1 MQIAHVIDEVV
12 FDLSFVSTCIADD
25 HESKVSA
32 WITGQILPAVDSVL
46 NEFDE
51 AKTVLRLDLVEVDLG
66 DVTEEAFQAVL
77 AQRLRERLS
86 SMLQGIGDSSAS
98 FDASADNPSRVS
110 YAQIDLERLQ
120 FFLTTG
126 QMASHANTSSRQSHE
141 QILERVLQ
149 ENSDTF
155 IRFLQQSTV
164 KRTLI
169 DRLVKQFSEPCLVN
183 LLQKI
188 TPNHV
193 ALMLNLLEVYRVT
206 ITGKQFFS
214 TTSVASIDAL
224 WVSVFDV
231 VLDQSLA
238 SKDQATV
245 TSTVVEKLMA
255 SSASDSAGV
264 LKKMQL
270 IATRLK
276 LEKRIDAALPKLL
289 TDVRER
295 HRGVINAKDERKTG
309 SRLQKKAQRKESAA
323 QYQRII
329 QALKAAEIAEFR
341 PLLKGLRKH
350 SAKIRERL
358 ATQGKK
364 VAVREQLAE
373 KLTDDIL
380 LDITGLFI
388 PTAVGYIRQLLTQTS
403 RLHQGVGE
411 EAWKQQLW
419 KSHLS
424 YLFVESHTAFVPTD
438 YLKTVASLMS
448 PTHDAE
454 SVLRVW
460 CAELSIT
467 TNMQSTEQSLPNLLQ
482 QLMIDVDRSK
492 LQEIEQHAS
501 DSDAYKT
508 LIQRL
513 QSGVPHDTQSLQ
525 PVIAELSQAYPEQ
538 WQRIHEAIRD
548 GILSTAHLSVLEQQ
562 QLLIAFIDQAPVFN
576 AENRAIFIQ
585 AVTSHAE
592 GAVDPSAFYQQVLQ
606 ALLHDKPVDLEAIQ
620 KRSAPDK
627 NDVAVRRLKV
637 DGAVHVKEPATD
649 DRTLQYQRIVQAL
662 EETEI
667 VGFYPLPEGLQQ
679 HPVMIRQLLAEHG
692 KQAATRQQLAVRLT
706 DKILLDITDLY
717 FPAAV
722 SYINQLLAQAGVLHQ
737 GVGEAVWK
745 QQLWESNLSY
755 LFTESNVAFIPA
767 DYLKSLARLMSLTN
781 DAKPVLL
788 AWYQILYT
796 TISDPIAEHNLVNL
810 LRQLIADE
818 DGVLPLEIDQS
829 LSSEAYKTLMRRES
843 TGSMDSVVVQS
854 PEKEKEEKKKTED
867 TRVTKTKTGDRT
879 EQYQRIVQALKAVEV
894 GGLQLSSKGLRRH
907 PVKIRQLLATKGKQI
922 AMQRQLAKK
931 LADDVLLDITD
942 LFAPAAVSYIKQLL
956 VQSAVLHQG
965 VGEAI
970 WKQRVWESN
979 LNYLFTEATPN
990 FVPADYLKA
999 LGRLMS
1005 PSNDASSVLLVWH
1018 KQLSATTPNSQL
1030 AEQPLAS
1037 LLQQL
1042 IPNEEAALT
1051 KDQQQSQ
1058 SDSEAYKTL
1067 VQRLQQGASQG
1078 AQPLQPV
1085 MAELAQDHPQHLIRV
1100 YEAIRGGTLSTAGL
1114 NATDQR
1120 QLLTAFIDQ
1129 SPTFNAENRVAFI
1142 QAIESQADHAIDH
1155 STYYQLILQALLH
1168 DQPVDL
1174 VSLSEQTDSSQN
1186 FAVRGDE
1193 LTVTDA
1199 AAESTDRQPLFDE
1212 YAVSA
1217 SVSDIETKEMIEI
1230 SNAGQVIAAP
1240 YLPRLFQMLKLLD
1253 DEGSFLSFDAAERAV
1268 HLLQFMVDEQSESP
1282 EYMLILNK
1290 VLCGIPT
1297 AIPIRRQMNLSE
1309 HEKKVVEDLIQGMIQ
1324 NWKTIGNTSVSG
1336 FRQTFL
1342 QRDGGLLL
1350 EDDAWRLTVHPG
1362 TFDMLLDGLPWSFS
1376 IVKHAWMDKP
1386 IHVDWR

>member
-1 MQIAHVIDEVV
+1 MQIAHIIDEVV
-12 FDLSFVSTCIADD
+12 FDLSFVSTCIVGD

-32 WITGQILPAVDSVL
+32 WITGQILPTVDSVL

-66 DVTEEAFQAVL
+66 DVTEETFQAVL
-77 AQRLRERLS
+77 AQRLREILG
-86 SMLQGIGDSSAS
+86 SMLHGIHDNSAPS
-98 FDASADNPSRVS
+98 NASADNPSRVS

-126 QMASHANTSSRQSHE
+126 LMASHANTSSRQFHE

-155 IRFLQQSTV
+155 IRFLQESTV

-169 DRLVKQFSEPCLVN
+169 DRLVKQFTEPHLVN

-193 ALMLNLLEVYRVT
+193 ALILNLLEVYRVT
-206 ITGKQFFS
+206 ITGKQFSS
-214 TTSVASIDAL
+214 TTSVASINAL

-231 VLDQSLA
+231 VLDQSFA
-238 SKDQATV
+238 SKDQVTV
-245 TSTVVEKLMA
+245 TSAVVEKLMA
-255 SSASDSAGV
+255 LSTSDSAGI
-264 LKKMQL
+264 LKKMQR

-276 LEKRIDAALPKLL
+276 LEKKIDAALPKLL

-295 HRGVINAKDERKTG
+295 RHGVVKAKNGRKIG
-309 SRLQKKAQRKESAA
+309 SRLQKKVQKKESAA

-329 QALKAAEIAEFR
+329 QALKAVEIAEFR
-341 PLLKGLRKH
+341 PLLKGLQKH

-358 ATQGKK
+358 ATQGKRA
-364 VAVREQLAE
+364 VVREQLAE
-373 KLTDDIL
+373 KLTDEIL

-388 PTAVGYIRQLLTQTS
+388 PTAVGYIKQLLAQTS
-403 RLHQGVGE
+403 RLHQSAGE
-411 EAWKQQLW
+411 EAWKQLLW

-454 SVLRVW
+454 SVLRIW
-460 CAELSIT
+460 CAELSTT
-467 TNMQSTEQSLPNLLQ
+467 TNMPSTEQSLPNLLL
-482 QLMIDVDRSK
+482 QLVVDDDRSM

-513 QSGVPHDTQSLQ
+513 QSDVPHDTQSLQ
-525 PVIAELSQAYPEQ
+525 PVIVELSQEYPEQ

-585 AVTSHAE
+585 AVTSHAK
-592 GAVDPSAFYQQVLQ
+592 GAADPSEYYQQVLQ

-620 KRSAPDK
+620 KHGTPDK
-627 NDVAVRRLKV
+627 NNAAEPRLSV
-637 DGAVHVKEPATD
+637 DEAKGAVTV
-649 DRTLQYQRIVQAL
+649 DRTQQYQRIVQAL

-706 DKILLDITDLY
+706 DRILLDITDLY
-717 FPAAV
+717 V
-722 SYINQLLAQAGVLHQ
+722 
-737 GVGEAVWK
+737 
-745 QQLWESNLSY
+745 
-755 LFTESNVAFIPA
+755 
-767 DYLKSLARLMSLTN
+767 
-781 DAKPVLL
+781 
-788 AWYQILYT
+788 
-796 TISDPIAEHNLVNL
+796 
-810 LRQLIADE
+810 
-818 DGVLPLEIDQS
+818 
-829 LSSEAYKTLMRRES
+829 
-843 TGSMDSVVVQS
+843 
-854 PEKEKEEKKKTED
+854 
-867 TRVTKTKTGDRT
+867 
-879 EQYQRIVQALKAVEV
+879 
-894 GGLQLSSKGLRRH
+894 
-907 PVKIRQLLATKGKQI
+907 
-922 AMQRQLAKK
+922 
-931 LADDVLLDITD
+931 
-942 LFAPAAVSYIKQLL
+942 PAAVSYIKQLL
-956 VQSAVLHQG
+956 AHAAVLHL
-965 VGEAI
+965 GEGEI
-970 WKQRVWESN
+970 EWKNRLRESH
-979 LNYLFTEATPN
+979 LNYLFTEPN
-990 FVPADYLKA
+990 IAFIPADYLKVLA
-999 LGRLMS
+999 RLMS
-1005 PSNDASSVLLVWH
+1005 SSNDAQPVLVAWY
-1018 KQLSATTPNSQL
+1018 QLLYAIASDQP
-1030 AEQPLAS
+1030 AEQILVN
-1037 LLQQL
+1037 LLQRL
-1042 IPNEEAALT
+1042 II
-1051 KDQQQSQ
+1051 DQPPS
-1058 SDSEAYKTL
+1058 SEAFKAL
-1067 VQRLQQGASQG
+1067 VQRLQQGAPQD
-1078 AQPLQPV
+1078 AQSLQ
-1085 MAELAQDHPQHLIRV
+1085 AEIIELAQEYP
-1100 YEAIRGGTLSTAGL
+1100 E
-1114 NATDQR
+1114 
-1120 QLLTAFIDQ
+1120 QLLCIYDVIRNGALSMARLNVVDQ
-1129 SPTFNAENRVAFI
+1129 KQILMAYIGQAPAFNAENSATFI
-1142 QAIESQADHAIDH
+1142 QAIESHAADAVDPL
-1155 STYYQLILQALLH
+1155 TYYQRVLYTLLN

-1174 VSLSEQTDSSQN
+1174 VFLSEQSDSSQN
-1186 FAVRGDE
+1186 FAVCGDE
-1193 LTVTDA
+1193 STVTDA
-1199 AAESTDRQPLFDE
+1199 TAETTDPQPLFDE
-1212 YAVSA
+1212 YAVAA
-1217 SVSDIETKEMIEI
+1217 SVRDIETIEMIEI

-1253 DEGSFLSFDAAERAV
+1253 DEGAFLSLDAAERAV
-1268 HLLQFMVDEQSESP
+1268 YLLQFMVDEQSESP

-1290 VLCGIPT
+1290 ILCGIPT

-1342 QRDGGLLL
+1342 QRDGGLML